1 MRHISALKN
10 DTRKGLKIRF
20 ITNPAEAAP
29 IIARHNAQKVT
40 AIDRPSPHEYT
51 RILLAA
57 KEGDISPGE
66 ADRRIVRMGG
76 RAGVSKLPKPP
87 EQ

>member
-1 MRHISALKN
+1 MIRHISALKH
-10 DTRKGLKIRF
+10 DTRKGLKFRLLSHQ
-20 ITNPAEAAP
+20 EAAP
-29 IIARHNAQKVT
+29 IIRQHNAQKVT

-57 KEGDISPGE
+57 KEGDIAPGE
-66 ADRRIVRMGG
+66 ADRRIARMGG
-76 RAGVSKLPKPP
+76 RVGVSKLPKPP